1 MVNNY
6 DIMWTEKYRPKN
18 LNELKGHEDIVLR
31 LKGFVERGNLP
42 HLLFAGPPGTGKTTA
57 LLALA
62 NDLFGPSNVSR
73 NLLELNA
80 SDDRGID
87 AIRNKVKEFART
99 ASYGGVPFK
108 IVCLDEADSLT
119 SAAQHALRRTMER
132 YVKTSRFA
140 LICNYSS
147 KLIEPIQSRC
157 AIFRFRPL
165 DEVSMKDFLTQI
177 CDKEGLVYDAEGIET
192 VLYIS
197 EGDLRKAINILQST
211 VASGKS
217 VERITVLQTV
227 GHADPEK
234 IREMLKFALKGDFYK
249 ARDILQHLILEYGLS
264 GTDVTYQIYRE
275 IPSLTLPDLQKLVLN
290 EYLAEVDFRISEGA
304 SSNIQL
310 SAFLA
315 KLVKES
321 GSKDS

>member
-1 MVNNY
+1 MVNYN
-6 DIMWTEKYRPKN
+6 IMWTEKYRPKI
-18 LNELKGHEDIVLR
+18 LDDLKGHEDIVLR

-42 HLLFAGPPGTGKTTA
+42 HLLLAGPPGTGKTTA

-62 NDLFGPSNVSR
+62 NDLFGQNNVAR

-87 AIRNKVKEFART
+87 TVRTKVKEFART
-99 ASYGGVPFK
+99 ASYGDVPFK
-108 IVCLDEADSLT
+108 IICLDEADSLT
-119 SAAQHALRRTMER
+119 SAAQHALRRTMEK

-147 KLIEPIQSRC
+147 KIIEPIQSRC
-157 AIFRFRPL
+157 AIFRFKPL
-165 DEVSMKDFLTQI
+165 DEDSMKEFLVNI
-177 CDKEGLVYDAEGIET
+177 CKSENVAYDKEGIDTI
-192 VLYIS
+192 LYIA

-211 VASGKS
+211 AASGKS
-217 VERITVLQTV
+217 IEKVTVLQTV
-227 GHADPEK
+227 GHADPER
-234 IREMLKFALKGDFYK
+234 IHEMLKHALKGDFFK

-264 GTDVTYQIYRE
+264 GADVTYQIYRE
-275 IPSLTLPDLQKLVLN
+275 IPSLSLPDTKKLGIT
-290 EYLAEVDFRISEGA
+290 EFLAEVDFRISEGA

-315 KLVKES
+315 KLVKEES
-321 GSKDS
+321 SD

>member
-1 MVNNY
+1 MTSNY
-6 DIMWTEKYRPKN
+6 DVMWTEKYRPKT
-18 LNELKGHEDIVLR
+18 LDELKGHEDIVLR
-31 LKGFVERGNLP
+31 LKGFVERKNLP
-42 HLLFAGPPGTGKTTA
+42 HLLLAGPPGTGKTTA

-62 NDLFGPSNVSR
+62 NDLFGPNNVTR
-73 NLLELNA
+73 NLLEMNA

-87 AIRNKVKEFART
+87 AVRTKVKEFART

-108 IVCLDEADSLT
+108 IICLDEADSLT

-132 YVKTSRFA
+132 YVRTSRFA

-147 KLIEPIQSRC
+147 KIIEPIQSRC
-157 AIFRFRPL
+157 AIFRFKPL
-165 DEVSMKDFLTQI
+165 DESSMKDFLVHI
-177 CDKEGLVYDAEGIET
+177 CNNENLAYDDEGINT

-211 VASGKS
+211 AASGKS
-217 VERITVLQTV
+217 IERVTVLRTV
-227 GHADPEK
+227 GHADPER
-234 IREMLKFALKGDFYK
+234 IRDMLNQALKGDFNK
-249 ARDILQHLILEYGLS
+249 ARETLQHLILEYGLS

-275 IPSLTLPDLQKLVLN
+275 IPSLSLPDLQKLGIT

-310 SAFLA
+310 SSFLA
-315 KLVKES
+315 KIVKE
-321 GSKDS
+321 GDKE

>member
-1 MVNNY
+1 MEDNY
-6 DIMWTEKYRPKN
+6 DVMWTEKYRPKK
-18 LNELKGHEDIVLR
+18 LDDLRGHEDIVSR

-42 HLLFAGPPGTGKTTA
+42 HLLLAGPPGTGKTTA

-62 NDLFGPSNVSR
+62 NDLFGSNNVSR

-87 AIRNKVKEFART
+87 AIRTKVKEFART

-108 IVCLDEADSLT
+108 IICLDEADNLT

-147 KLIEPIQSRC
+147 KIIEPIQSRC
-157 AIFRFRPL
+157 AIFRFKPL
-165 DEVSMKDFLTQI
+165 DKASMLDFLKHI
-177 CDKEGLVYDAEGIET
+177 CDNEKLVYDKEGLDT

-217 VERITVLQTV
+217 IEKVTVLQTV
-227 GHADPEK
+227 GHADPEQ
-234 IREMLKFALKGDFYK
+234 IRTMLKFALDGDFYK
-249 ARDILQHLILEYGLS
+249 SRDVLQKLILEYGLS
-264 GTDVTYQIYRE
+264 GTDVTYQIFRE
-275 IPSLTLPDLQKLVLN
+275 IPSLDLPDLKKLELN

-315 KLVKES
+315 KLVKE
-321 GSKDS
+321 GVKE

>member
-1 MVNNY
+1 MGSNY
-6 DIMWTEKYRPKN
+6 DVMWTEKYRPKT
-18 LNELKGHEDIVLR
+18 LDELKGHEDIVLR
-31 LKGFVERGNLP
+31 LKGFVQRRNLP
-42 HLLFAGPPGTGKTTA
+42 HLLLAGPPGTGKTTA

-62 NDLFGPSNVSR
+62 NDLFGSNNVAR
-73 NLLELNA
+73 NLLEMNA

-87 AIRNKVKEFART
+87 AIRTKVKEFART

-108 IVCLDEADSLT
+108 IICLDEADSLT

-147 KLIEPIQSRC
+147 KIIEPIQSRC
-157 AIFRFRPL
+157 AIFRFKPL
-165 DEVSMKDFLTQI
+165 DEKSMKEFLIHI
-177 CDKEGLVYDAEGIET
+177 CANENLAYDKEGIDT

-211 VASGKS
+211 AASGKS
-217 VERITVLQTV
+217 IERVTVLQTV
-227 GHADPEK
+227 GHADPER
-234 IREMLKFALKGDFYK
+234 IREMLQHALKGDFNK
-249 ARDILQHLILEYGLS
+249 AREILQFLILEHGLS

-275 IPSLTLPDLQKLVLN
+275 IPSLSLPDLQKLGIT
-290 EYLAEVDFRISEGA
+290 EFLAEVDFRISEGA

-315 KLVKES
+315 KLVKDGNKE
-321 GSKDS
+321 

>member
-1 MVNNY
+1 MEDNY
-6 DIMWTEKYRPKN
+6 DIMWTEKYRPKK
-18 LNELKGHEDIVLR
+18 LDDLRGHKDIISR
-31 LKGFVERGNLP
+31 LKGFVSRGNLP
-42 HLLFAGPPGTGKTTA
+42 HLLLAGPPGTGKTTA

-87 AIRNKVKEFART
+87 AIRTKVKEFART

-108 IVCLDEADSLT
+108 IICLDEADNLT

-147 KLIEPIQSRC
+147 KIIEPIQSRC
-157 AIFRFRPL
+157 AIFRFNPL
-165 DEVSMKDFLTQI
+165 DEKSMLDFLKHI
-177 CDKEGLVYDAEGIET
+177 CNNEKLVYDKEGLDT

-197 EGDLRKAINILQST
+197 EGDLRKAINIIQST

-217 VERITVLQTV
+217 IEKVTVLQTI
-227 GHADPEK
+227 GHADPER
-234 IREMLKFALKGDFYK
+234 IREMLKYSLEGDFYK
-249 ARDILQHLILEYGLS
+249 SRDVLQKLILEYGLS

-275 IPSLTLPDLQKLVLN
+275 IPTLEIPDLQKLELN

-315 KLVKES
+315 KLVKE
-321 GSKDS
+321 GNKK

>member
-1 MVNNY
+1 MTDKY
-6 DIMWTEKYRPKN
+6 GIMWTEKYRPKT
-18 LNELKGHEDIVLR
+18 LDKLKGHEDIVVR
-31 LKGFVERGNLP
+31 LKGFVERKNLP

-62 NDLFGPSNVSR
+62 NDLYSLSNVSR

-87 AIRNKVKEFART
+87 AIRTKVKEFART
-99 ASYGGVPFK
+99 ASYGDIPFK
-108 IVCLDEADSLT
+108 IICLDEADSLT

-147 KLIEPIQSRC
+147 KIIEPIQSRC
-157 AIFRFRPL
+157 AIFRFKPL
-165 DEVSMKDFLTQI
+165 DQDSMKEYITHI
-177 CDKEGLVYDAEGIET
+177 CDEEELVYDNEGIDA
-192 VLYIS
+192 VLYIA

-211 VASGKS
+211 AASGKS
-217 VERITVLQTV
+217 IEKVTVLQTV
-227 GHADPEK
+227 GHADPER
-234 IREMLKFALKGDFYK
+234 IREMLKQALRGDFHK

-264 GTDVTYQIYRE
+264 GSDVTHQIYRE
-275 IPSLTLPDLQKLVLN
+275 IPTLSLPDLQKL
-290 EYLAEVDFRISEGA
+290 EITEFLAEVDFRISEGA
-304 SSNIQL
+304 SGNVQL

-315 KLVKES
+315 KLVKE
-321 GSKDS
+321 GSKA

>member
-1 MVNNY
+1 MSSNY
-6 DIMWTEKYRPKN
+6 DVMWTEKYRPKT
-18 LNELKGHEDIVLR
+18 LDELKGHEDIVLR
-31 LKGFVERGNLP
+31 LKGFVQRRNLP
-42 HLLFAGPPGTGKTTA
+42 HLLLAGPPGTGKTTA

-62 NDLFGPSNVSR
+62 NDLFGLNNVAR
-73 NLLELNA
+73 NLLEMNA

-87 AIRNKVKEFART
+87 AIRTKVKEFART

-108 IVCLDEADSLT
+108 IICLDEADSLT

-147 KLIEPIQSRC
+147 KIIEPIQSRC
-157 AIFRFRPL
+157 AIFRFKPL
-165 DEVSMKDFLTQI
+165 DEKSMKEFLIHI
-177 CDKEGLVYDAEGIET
+177 CDNENLVYDKEGIDT

-211 VASGKS
+211 AASGKS
-217 VERITVLQTV
+217 IERVTVLQTV
-227 GHADPEK
+227 GHADPERIK
-234 IREMLKFALKGDFYK
+234 EMLQHALKGDFNK
-249 ARDILQHLILEYGLS
+249 AREILQYLILEYGLS

-275 IPSLTLPDLQKLVLN
+275 IPSLSLPDLQKLSIT
-290 EYLAEVDFRISEGA
+290 EFLAEVDFRISEGA

-315 KLVKES
+315 KLVKDGNKE
-321 GSKDS
+321 